1 MNTVQLNQELAF
13 LSPQHLEEVR
23 LFVAF
28 LLSKQQTGNKPTKK
42 RKQKTDIL
50 TGLQPINIP
59 VNNHIIERNDLYED
73 RF

>member
-1 MNTVQLNQELAF
+1 MNTLQLNQELAF

-28 LLSKQQTGNKPTKK
+28 LLSKQQTSNKPSKK
-42 RKQKTDIL
+42 RKQKADLL

-59 VNNHIIERNDLYED
+59 VNNNIIERNGL
-73 RF
+73 F

>member
-28 LLSKQQTGNKPTKK
+28 LLSKQQKSKKSNIK
-42 RKQKTDIL
+42 RKQKTAIL
-50 TGLQPINIP
+50 VGLQPINMP
-59 VNNHIIERNDLYED
+59 VDNHIIQRNEIYEER
-73 RF
+73 F

>member
-1 MNTVQLNQELAF
+1 MDTVQLNQELAF

-28 LLSKQQTGNKPTKK
+28 LLSKQQKTNKPANK

-50 TGLQPINIP
+50 VGLQPINIP
-59 VNNHIIERNDLYED
+59 VNNHIIQRDELYED